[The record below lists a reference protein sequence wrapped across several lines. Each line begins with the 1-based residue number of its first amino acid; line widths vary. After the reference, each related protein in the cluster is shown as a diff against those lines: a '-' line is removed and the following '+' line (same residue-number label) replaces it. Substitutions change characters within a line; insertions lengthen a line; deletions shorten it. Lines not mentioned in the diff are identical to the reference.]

1 MRCCDLGRIAY
12 AEALAEQE
20 RLVAER
26 TRGLGEDMLL
36 VCEHEP
42 VVTVG
47 RGGADGL
54 GKMNAPVVEISRG
67 GEATW
72 HGPGQL
78 VGYPIRRLEEGER
91 DLHRVLR
98 DTEALVIDVLDRL
111 GVGSAGPDAADGA
124 RSREGLTGVW
134 AGERK
139 VCSIGVAVRSWVTF
153 HGFALNVCNDLAPF
167 HAFRPC
173 GLDGSLMTS
182 VSEILGREVGM
193 DEARTALAAAAADW
207 PVYSSCT

>member
-1 MRCCDLGRIAY
+1 MLCRDLGRIAY
-12 AEALAEQE
+12 ADALAEQE

-26 TRGLGEDMLL
+26 AGGFGVDTLL
-36 VCEHEP
+36 LCEHDA

-47 RGGADGL
+47 RGGADDL
-54 GKMNAPVVEISRG
+54 GDLDVPVVEISRG

-78 VGYPIRRLEEGER
+78 VGYPVRRLEDGER

-98 DTEALVIDVLDRL
+98 DTEALVVDVLERL
-111 GVGSAGPDAADGA
+111 GIGSAGPDAEDGA
-124 RSREGLTGVW
+124 RAREGLTGVW

-167 HAFRPC
+167 RAIRPC
-173 GLDGSLMTS
+173 GLDGSVMTS
-182 VSEILGREVGM
+182 VSEILGRTVEM
-193 DEARTALAAAAADW
+193 DAARSALTAAAAGW
-207 PVYSSCT
+207 PDYSSCT